1 MAFSPD
7 GLLASGSADG
17 TVRLWDTSTGAEA
30 AVLEGHTDWINSVAF
45 SPDGLLASGSGSSDG
60 TVRLWDTSAG
70 AQVAVLEGHTD
81 GVNFGGLF
89 PGRPPGVRV
98 GGV

>member
-7 GLLASGSADG
+7 GLLASGSFW
-17 TVRLWDTSTGAEA
+17 TVRYGCGTQAPARRWPCSKATRRLVS
-30 AVLEGHTDWINSVAF
+30 SVAF
-45 SPDGLLASGSGSSDG
+45 SPDGLLASGSNDG
-60 TVRLWDTSAG
+60 TVRLWDTSTG

-81 GVNFGGLF
+81 CGQLGGLF

-98 GGV
+98 V